1 MKSYIA
7 STETNDWMHQ
17 GHKSSSLHPS
27 NSDQHLSV
35 DQILNVMNQINSSVK
50 AGEFTSQLAN
60 SIFLLCQQLKANGQH
75 LEQTHKN
82 ELNTVFISLRQ
93 ACCRDSG
100 QLGTPCRLKIMELVE
115 LRAMGWRPSFAHT
128 QYYLNRPEHFS
139 SAGSVNTN
147 NTPEPTTTPVSA
159 PPFGAVP
166 INPFTQYVPPSP
178 AAAQMF
184 LPSEVHQNH
193 QVHQIQNPLQA
204 TAGFYLIP
212 AAATAGGWS
221 RPAMVPASTAALL
234 PPGGG
239 LLGHGMPN
247 HGTNPV
253 ITSPLDLDLA
263 WMAHNSL
270 NINKQLP
277 LKNPAKF
284 TANMLNA
291 VQKVAAASKPLQLR
305 EEFTIRNCDSGK
317 IMGVKGRRV
326 AVVEELSKTVISFQ
340 KVDPKNRD
348 RALTITGSSP
358 ESIEHAKKL
367 IQDTIRRNVS
377 PNRPDSN
384 GKQVEVPESDEDDDG
399 PGISIETTKDGTLKL
414 CCDDPQVLQAAQAAL
429 SEYLNRVGRSSQSR
443 LTAEER
449 ELRKERRK
457 SMPLSMP
464 QSAPTSAPT
473 AKDWRSMTGSTPN
486 LASMEAELPRGQ
498 PTTAVF
504 AKTSADAL
512 LRYDRTDIMK
522 LRENS
527 ENDNANPLLQQIRH
541 VQQNLPEIMRQ

>member
-7 STETNDWMHQ
+7 SSETNDWMHQ
-17 GHKSSSLHPS
+17 GHKSNLHPS
-27 NSDQHLSV
+27 NSDTHLSV

-60 SIFLLCQQLKANGQH
+60 AIFLLCQALKTSGQH

-82 ELNTVFISLRQ
+82 ELNAVFVSLRQ

-128 QYYLNRPEHFS
+128 QYYLNRPEHLSNAS
-139 SAGSVNTN
+139 STNSN
-147 NTPEPTTTPVSA
+147 NTPEPTSTPVSA

-166 INPFTQYVPPSP
+166 LNPFTQYVPPSP
-178 AAAQMF
+178 AAAPMF
-184 LPSEVHQNH
+184 LPELHQNAG
-193 QVHQIQNPLQA
+193 VHQNPLQA
-204 TAGFYLIP
+204 PSFYLIP
-212 AAATAGGWS
+212 AGAGGWS
-221 RPAMVPASTAALL
+221 RPTMVPASTAAAMNPLGGGLL
-234 PPGGG
+234 PPG
-239 LLGHGMPN
+239 L
-247 HGTNPV
+247 GTNPA
-253 ITSPLDLDLA
+253 IPSPLDLDLA

-277 LKNPAKF
+277 LKNQAKF
-284 TANMLNA
+284 TANMLNV
-291 VQKVAAASKPLQLR
+291 VQKVASAAKPLQLR

-340 KVDPKNRD
+340 KVDPKSRD
-348 RALTITGSSP
+348 RTLTITGSTP

-367 IQDTIRRNVS
+367 IQETIRRNVS
-377 PNRPDSN
+377 PNRSDSN
-384 GKQVEVPESDEDDDG
+384 EKAAESDDDDDG

-443 LTAEER
+443 LSAEER

-457 SMPLSMP
+457 SMPLSMA
-464 QSAPTSAPT
+464 QSASTSVPAG
-473 AKDWRSMTGSTPN
+473 KEWRSMTGSTPN
-486 LASMEAELPRGQ
+486 LASMEQEPSRQATVPPAPAPAAPPEAAFNYAR
-498 PTTAVF
+498 
-504 AKTSADAL
+504 AD
-512 LRYDRTDIMK
+512 IVK
-522 LRENS
+522 LRES
-527 ENDNANPLLQQIRH
+527 TENDQSTPFLQQIRQIH
-541 VQQNLPEIMRQ
+541 QNLPELMRQ

>member
-1 MKSYIA
+1 MKSYISA
-7 STETNDWMHQ
+7 ETNDWMHQ
-17 GHKSSSLHPS
+17 GHKSSSLHSS
-27 NSDQHLSV
+27 NSDQHLSI

-50 AGEFTSQLAN
+50 AGEFTSHLAN
-60 SIFLLCQQLKANGQH
+60 AIFLLCQQLKTSGQH

-82 ELNTVFISLRQ
+82 ELNTVFVSLRQ

-128 QYYLNRPEHFS
+128 QYYLNRPEHL
-139 SAGSVNTN
+139 NTN
-147 NTPEPTTTPVSA
+147 SANIINTPEPTTTPVSA

-166 INPFTQYVPPSP
+166 INPFTQYLPSTQAPPP
-178 AAAQMF
+178 MF
-184 LPSEVHQNH
+184 LPPDVHQN
-193 QVHQIQNPLQA
+193 QNPLQA
-204 TAGFYLIP
+204 PSFYLIP
-212 AAATAGGWS
+212 AAAAAGGWS
-221 RPAMVPASTAALL
+221 RPAMVPTSTAATLI

-239 LLGHGMPN
+239 LLGPGLM
-247 HGTNPV
+247 NPGANSV
-253 ITSPLDLDLA
+253 IPSPFDFDLA

-277 LKNPAKF
+277 IKNPAKF

-340 KVDPKNRD
+340 KVDPKSRD
-348 RALTITGSSP
+348 RTLTITGSTP

-377 PNRPDSN
+377 PNRSDAN
-384 GKQVEVPESDEDDDG
+384 EKALEVEESDDEDDDG

-443 LTAEER
+443 LSAEER

-464 QSAPTSAPT
+464 QSASTSAPT
-473 AKDWRSMTGSTPN
+473 AKEWRSMTGSTPN
-486 LASMEAELPRGQ
+486 LASMEAAESLRCVPA
-498 PTTAVF
+498 P
-504 AKTSADAL
+504 AKSSADSR
-512 LRYDRTDIMK
+512 RYNRSDIVN
-522 LRENS
+522 LRESS
-527 ENDNANPLLQQIRH
+527 ENDHTNPLLPQIRRM
-541 VQQNLPEIMRQ
+541 QQALPEIMRQ